1 MGFFEETLAP
11 IPFPRIVKVKQTF
24 PTDYIEDVEGYI
36 AAQMNNVKGYR
47 DIKPGMSIAI
57 TAGSRGISSMQ
68 PTIRQIVRSLKEKG
82 AKPFV
87 IPAMGSHGGAT
98 AEGQIEVLANLG
110 ITEETVG
117 APIRST
123 MDVVLIGTALNGRPV
138 YIDRYAHEA
147 DGIVVVNRIK
157 AHTSFRGKYESGLM
171 KMMAI
176 GLGKQKGAQHYH
188 QTGMNIFDQI
198 VESVGLE
205 VIKNANVVF
214 GVGIVDNSFAQPVE
228 IEVIDSRDIPEREAA
243 LLLKANDLLA
253 KMFCNQLDVLAIK
266 SVGKNFSGTGM
277 DTNVTGRYYNERII
291 SKDMQAT
298 RVALLDL
305 TDESHGN
312 ATGMGLADVITKR
325 LFDKVILEQTYPN
338 ALTSTATS
346 AVKIPM
352 IMKNDKMTIAACIKT
367 CMILD
372 HAQAR
377 LAIIENTKNMKYF
390 YISENM
396 IEEAKSK
403 SHVEIIGDPFE
414 IPFSEDGTLV
424 LDFPH

>member
-1 MGFFEETLAP
+1 MGFFEDTLAP
-11 IPFPRIVKVKQTF
+11 IPFPRVVKVKQTF
-24 PTDYIEDVEGYI
+24 SEKYIEDVEGYI

-47 DIKPGMSIAI
+47 DIKPGMRIAI

-68 PTIRQIVRSLKEKG
+68 STIRQIVCSLKEKG
-82 AKPFV
+82 AEPFI
-87 IPAMGSHGGAT
+87 IPCMGSHGGAT
-98 AEGQIEVLANLG
+98 AQGQIEVLENLG
-110 ITEETVG
+110 ITEKTVG

-188 QTGMNIFDQI
+188 QTGMNTFDQI
-198 VESVGLE
+198 VETVGLE
-205 VIKNANVVF
+205 VIKKAKILF
-214 GVGIVDNSFAQPVE
+214 GVGIVDNSFAKPAE
-228 IEVIDSRDIPEREAA
+228 IEVIDSTDIPAREAD

-253 KMFCNQLDVLAIK
+253 KMFCHQLDVLAIK
-266 SVGKNFSGTGM
+266 NVGKNFSGTGM
-277 DTNVTGRYYNERII
+277 DTNITGRYYNERIV
-291 SKDMQAT
+291 SRDMQAT

-352 IMKNDKMTIAACIKT
+352 IMKTDKMAIATCIKT

-372 HAQAR
+372 HSTAR

-390 YISENM
+390 YVSENM
-396 IEEAKSK
+396 IEEAKSQG
-403 SHVEIIGDPFE
+403 HVEVIGEPFD
-414 IPFSEDGTLV
+414 IPFGEDGSL
-424 LDFPH
+424 LLEFSH